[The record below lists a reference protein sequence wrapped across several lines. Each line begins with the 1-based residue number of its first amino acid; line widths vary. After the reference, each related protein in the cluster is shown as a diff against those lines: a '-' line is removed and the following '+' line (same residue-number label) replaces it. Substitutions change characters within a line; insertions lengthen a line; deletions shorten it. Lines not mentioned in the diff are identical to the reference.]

1 MTRLRAPD
9 RLSTLDALVGLDALC
24 GAVQDQYIGSLRE
37 GPFERWEERS

>member
-1 MTRLRAPD
+1 
-9 RLSTLDALVGLDALC
+9 VGLDALC